1 VVFSDQEWGL
11 LVGLP
16 QAVAVAAS
24 AAEADGIRATIAE
37 SQAGLDAISA
47 GRESGIPLVQDIAQE
62 LVSRVGDPE
71 DGEQAPLIELP
82 NRETAV
88 ADVLARARAAAVLLA
103 EKADEGEAGAYKH
116 WLVNIA
122 EQVVAAASSGGVLG
136 VGGDLVSESEQRFVD
151 RLSKT
156 LND

>member
-1 VVFSDQEWGL
+1 MFSDQEWGL

-24 AAEADGIRATIAE
+24 AAEADSRRATIAE
-37 SQAGLDAISA
+37 SEAGLDAIAA
-47 GRESGIPLVQDIAQE
+47 GRESGIPLVQNIAEE
-62 LVSRVGDPE
+62 LVARVGDPE
-71 DGEQAPLIELP
+71 EGEQAPVIDLP
-82 NRETAV
+82 DREAAV
-88 ADVLARARAAAVLLA
+88 TDVLDRARAAAALLA

-116 WLVNIA
+116 WLVTIA
-122 EQVVAAASSGGVLG
+122 EHVVMAASSGGVLG

-151 RLSKT
+151 RLSRT